1 MKDDE
6 KMKVLKWN
14 FGQPRREHVDQLKD
28 QMHPCVNA
36 TVLAQLF
43 HDDFKKHIAALETF
57 TKVRTVLM
65 EVGAET
71 ATCVSLC
78 AVGFFSLLSF
88 ICCPIV
94 CVSLVCVCVC
104 VCCSVLGVL
113 KEPL

>member
-36 TVLAQLF
+36 TVLVQLF

-57 TKVRTVLM
+57 TKVRTVLH
-65 EVGAET
+65 GSGSRN
-71 ATCVSLC
+71 CHLC
-78 AVGFFSLLSF
+78 LLVCSRLLLLVIIYLLSY
-88 ICCPIV
+88 CL
-94 CVSLVCVCVC
+94 CVSLVCVCACVRACVSVC
-104 VCCSVLGVL
+104 VAVY
-113 KEPL
+113 